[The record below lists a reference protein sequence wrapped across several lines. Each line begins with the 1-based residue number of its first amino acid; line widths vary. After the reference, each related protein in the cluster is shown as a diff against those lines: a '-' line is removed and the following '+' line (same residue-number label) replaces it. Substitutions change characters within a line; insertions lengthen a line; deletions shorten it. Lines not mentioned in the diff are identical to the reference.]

1 MGHFVR
7 RKKLGHLSLTSL
19 IPRKRAREDDEKH
32 ILIQHFSKGPSSI
45 IRDGY
50 RWKTRKQLIS
60 ETSNV

>member
-50 RWKTRKQLIS
+50 KWKTRKQ
-60 ETSNV
+60 